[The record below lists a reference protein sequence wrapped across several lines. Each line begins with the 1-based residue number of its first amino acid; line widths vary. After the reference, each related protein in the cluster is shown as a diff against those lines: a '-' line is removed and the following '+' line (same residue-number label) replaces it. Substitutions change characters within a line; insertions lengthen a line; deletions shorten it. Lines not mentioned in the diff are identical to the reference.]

1 MKSKTVL
8 AYFAAI
14 VTILIWG
21 ETFISTKIV
30 LNNGLLRPADLFVFR
45 FLIAYIGMCL
55 FYHKRLFSESLKDE
69 LLMSG
74 LGLTGGSLYFLTE
87 NSALAVSNA
96 SNVALIVSSTPI
108 ATAIILSL
116 FYKDERM
123 NRGQIVGSAIAFVG
137 MSLVIFNGEVILEL
151 DPRGDLLALGA
162 VICWGLYSLLMK
174 IVLGKYDIAFLTRKV
189 FGYGLLT
196 MIPYFMIFG
205 WPNVSAQAMIHNPT
219 VWGNILY
226 LGCVASLAC
235 FLMWNWC
242 LDILGTV
249 RTTNLIYL
257 QPFFTMLVG
266 ALVLRE
272 QITWTAIA
280 GAVILIIGMYK
291 AVN

>member
-69 LLMSG
+69 LLMIG

-108 ATAIILSL
+108 ATALILSL

-137 MSLVIFNGEVILEL
+137 MSLESMISPFS
-151 DPRGDLLALGA
+151 P
-162 VICWGLYSLLMK
+162 
-174 IVLGKYDIAFLTRKV
+174 GKY
-189 FGYGLLT
+189 
-196 MIPYFMIFG
+196 
-205 WPNVSAQAMIHNPT
+205 SAT
-219 VWGNILY
+219 D
-226 LGCVASLAC
+226 
-235 FLMWNWC
+235 F
-242 LDILGTV
+242 
-249 RTTNLIYL
+249 
-257 QPFFTMLVG
+257 
-266 ALVLRE
+266 
-272 QITWTAIA
+272 
-280 GAVILIIGMYK
+280 
-291 AVN
+291 